1 MQTPPTT
8 SINSPPTDAHHNRGK
23 GAVHLAAHQ
32 SVPSAVCSANRA
44 FAAGAAVERCG
55 GQAMQSLSLPRPKSL
70 PSTPFGRPTES
81 EVGLAKHIPKFSPHR
96 SEQQGYPSPPM
107 SEPHSPS
114 QRPARTVES
123 ERLQY
128 PAPAVAPRRIDTGL
142 PLPPPSSALFDP
154 RPALSSHSNQQQ
166 RPLYPGGHL
175 PQHQPHHYQPGRVA
189 DHPQYGVPPAPQGY
203 AYGYAPAGASPYV
216 LGVHQAGPQTQ
227 PAAMIAPPPTRPA
240 KPARRTKAHVAS
252 ACVNCKKA
260 HLSCDVQRPCGRC
273 VASGKQDTCKD
284 VLHKKRG
291 RPRLRDDRD
300 FNRPGQGGQQPG
312 QILGPNLPSSIEA
325 FGHQASYPA
334 SHTHR
339 VADLPRTTV
348 AQGGNTVPNVG
359 ASSIAGRNQSVG
371 NYGGVS
377 APPHGV
383 GPDLAYQSLPV
394 AFLNLDLV
402 IQKSNQAFQDLTSFL
417 GSVGGKDLG
426 DLLEPRQNEALQR
439 LRSDLRDE
447 RDEREPAY
455 MAPITPIG
463 HDPMRSVMESVA
475 DRDVEHVSHGFTDR
489 PVFLSY
495 RLPNGQYQSL
505 QTQIRLAKTSLYFV
519 TLVVRTPPLKPLGPP
534 LLSQQLAPPT
544 PIHVSHPTSANPV
557 PSRAG
562 HYTPQQARPPSS
574 ASSAP
579 NSPYSFNFSSVRTS
593 LPNFSPSSYA
603 SSPTY
608 GYSPSAGPESGYFP
622 TYHPPQSVAH
632 GSSYPS
638 APRTGSVT
646 SEPLRELNRPARMEG
661 LQLPPIRTGPAPLGS
676 PLHLSTSH
684 SATDSDRERV
694 RRRESSSSVDKR
706 SDTPGEAGKR
716 RRLNIHEVLE

>member
-1 MQTPPTT
+1 
-8 SINSPPTDAHHNRGK
+8 
-23 GAVHLAAHQ
+23 
-32 SVPSAVCSANRA
+32 
-44 FAAGAAVERCG
+44 
-55 GQAMQSLSLPRPKSL
+55 MQSLSLPRPKPL
-70 PSTPFGRPTES
+70 PSAPFGQPTGP
-81 EVGLAKHIPKFSPHR
+81 EVGLAKLIPKFSPDR
-96 SEQQGYPSPPM
+96 SGQHGYPSPPM

-114 QRPARTVES
+114 QRPARSVES

-128 PAPAVAPRRIDTGL
+128 PPVSAPHRLEPGL
-142 PLPPPSSALFDP
+142 PLPPPSSALFNP
-154 RPALSSHSNQQQ
+154 RQPLASQSNLQQ
-166 RPLYPGGHL
+166 RPLYPGGHHS
-175 PQHQPHHYQPGRVA
+175 QHQHHYQPGPAAER
-189 DHPQYGVPPAPQGY
+189 PPYGAPPAPQS
-203 AYGYAPAGASPYV
+203 YGYGYSPAGASPYI
-216 LGVHQAGPQTQ
+216 LGAQQAGPQTQ

-300 FNRPGQGGQQPG
+300 FNRPEQARQQPE
-312 QILGPNLPSSIEA
+312 QTLGSNPPPSTKV
-325 FGHQASYPA
+325 FGHQAPYAA
-334 SHTHR
+334 SHSHR
-339 VADLPRTTV
+339 VAEMPRTMV
-348 AQGGNTVPNVG
+348 AHTGNNTPNAG
-359 ASSIAGRNQSVG
+359 ASSTAGRTLSVG
-371 NYGGVS
+371 SYGGVS
-377 APPHGV
+377 SHYGV

-426 DLLEPRQNEALQR
+426 ELLEPRQHEALQR
-439 LRSDLRDE
+439 LRGELREE

-455 MAPITPIG
+455 MAPITPLG
-463 HDPMRSVMESVA
+463 HDPMRSVMESVV
-475 DRDVEHVSHGFTDR
+475 DRDVERVSHGFTDR
-489 PVFLSY
+489 PMFLSY

-519 TLVVRTPPLKPLGPP
+519 TLVVRTPLSKPLGPP
-534 LLSQQLAPPT
+534 LLAQQLAPPT
-544 PIHVSHPTSANPV
+544 PVHASQSGSVPTPHS
-557 PSRAG
+557 SRTG

-593 LPNFSPSSYA
+593 LPSFSPSSYA
-603 SSPTY
+603 SSPSY
-608 GYSPSAGPESGYFP
+608 GYSPTAGPETGYFP
-622 TYHPPQSVAH
+622 TYHHPQPVAH
-632 GSSYPS
+632 APPYAP

-646 SEPLRELNRPARMEG
+646 SEPLRELNHATRMEG

-676 PLHLSTSH
+676 PLHLATSH
-684 SATDSDRERV
+684 SAPDGDRERV
-694 RRRESSSSVDKR
+694 RRRESSSSADKR

-716 RRLNIHEVLE
+716 RRLNIREVLE

>member
-1 MQTPPTT
+1 
-8 SINSPPTDAHHNRGK
+8 
-23 GAVHLAAHQ
+23 
-32 SVPSAVCSANRA
+32 
-44 FAAGAAVERCG
+44 
-55 GQAMQSLSLPRPKSL
+55 MQSLSLPRPNSH
-70 PSTPFGRPTES
+70 PSTPFGRPTEP
-81 EVGLAKHIPKFSPHR
+81 EFGLARLFSKFSPSR

-107 SEPHSPS
+107 SEPHSPA

-128 PAPAVAPRRIDTGL
+128 PAPFSVPHRVEAGL

-154 RPALSSHSNQQQ
+154 RQPLPSQSNPQQ
-166 RPLYPGGHL
+166 RSLYSGGHH
-175 PQHQPHHYQPGRVA
+175 PQHQAHHYQHGRPVE
-189 DHPQYGVPPAPQGY
+189 HTSYGATSTPRSY
-203 AYGYAPAGASPYV
+203 AYNYPPPPGASPYI
-216 LGVHQAGPQTQ
+216 LGAQHTGGQAQSAT
-227 PAAMIAPPPTRPA
+227 ITAPPPARPS

-300 FNRPGQGGQQPG
+300 FTRPDEGRQQPDRS
-312 QILGPNLPSSIEA
+312 LGSSLPVTDA
-325 FGHQASYPA
+325 FAHQAPHPA
-334 SHTHR
+334 SHPHPHR
-339 VADLPRTTV
+339 VVDSPHTSV
-348 AQGGNTVPNVG
+348 AQRENSIPSVV
-359 ASSIAGRNQSVG
+359 ASSIGGRTQQISS
-371 NYGGVS
+371 YGGMS
-377 APPHGV
+377 APSYAM

-402 IQKSNQAFQDLTSFL
+402 IQKSNQAFQDLVSFL
-417 GSVGGKDLG
+417 GNVVGKHLG
-426 DLLEPRQNEALQR
+426 ELLETRHAEGLQR
-439 LRSDLRDE
+439 LRNELRDE
-447 RDEREPAY
+447 RDEREPTY

-463 HDPMRSVMESVA
+463 HDPMRSVMDSVA

-489 PVFLSY
+489 PIFLSY
-495 RLPNGQYQSL
+495 LLPNGQYQSL
-505 QTQIRLAKTSLYFV
+505 QTQIRLARTSLYFV
-519 TLVVRTPPLKPLGPP
+519 TMVVRTAPSRPLGPP
-534 LLSQQLAPPT
+534 LLTQQLAPPA
-544 PIHVSHPTSANPV
+544 PIHALQSMSAPTPV
-557 PSRAG
+557 PSRTG

-593 LPNFSPSSYA
+593 LPSFSPTSYA

-608 GYSPSAGPESGYFP
+608 GYSPTAGPEASYFP
-622 TYHPPQSVAH
+622 TYHPPQSAAH
-632 GSSYPS
+632 ATPYASV
-638 APRTGSVT
+638 PRTAPAT
-646 SEPLRELNRPARMEG
+646 SEPLHELNRSARLEG

-676 PLHLSTSH
+676 PLHLATSH
-684 SATDSDRERV
+684 STIDSDRERG

-706 SDTPGEAGKR
+706 PDTPGEAGKR

>member
-1 MQTPPTT
+1 
-8 SINSPPTDAHHNRGK
+8 
-23 GAVHLAAHQ
+23 
-32 SVPSAVCSANRA
+32 
-44 FAAGAAVERCG
+44 
-55 GQAMQSLSLPRPKSL
+55 MQSLSLPRPNSH
-70 PSTPFGRPTES
+70 PSTPFGRPTEP
-81 EVGLAKHIPKFSPHR
+81 EVGLAKLFSKFSPSR

-123 ERLQY
+123 ERHQY
-128 PAPAVAPRRIDTGL
+128 PAPVSAPHRVEAGP
-142 PLPPPSSALFDP
+142 PLPPPPSALFDP
-154 RPALSSHSNQQQ
+154 RQPLPSQSNPQQ
-166 RPLYPGGHL
+166 RPLYPGGHH
-175 PQHQPHHYQPGRVA
+175 PQQQAHHYQPGHA
-189 DHPQYGVPPAPQGY
+189 TEYASYGAPSAPQSY
-203 AYGYAPAGASPYV
+203 AYGYPPAGASSYGP
-216 LGVHQAGPQTQ
+216 GAQHAGPQTQ
-227 PAAMIAPPPTRPA
+227 PAAMIAPPPARPT

-300 FNRPGQGGQQPG
+300 FTRREEGRQQPD
-312 QILGPNLPSSIEA
+312 QTLGSNLPPSTEA
-325 FGHQASYPA
+325 FAHQTFYPA
-334 SHTHR
+334 SNSHR
-339 VADLPRTTV
+339 VADLPRTAV
-348 AQGGNTVPNVG
+348 AQRGNSIPNVV
-359 ASSIAGRNQSVG
+359 ASSIGGRTLSVG
-371 NYGGVS
+371 SYGGGVPAS
-377 APPHGV
+377 PYGV

-402 IQKSNQAFQDLTSFL
+402 IQKSNQAFQDLVSFL
-417 GSVGGKDLG
+417 GSVGGKHLG
-426 DLLEPRQNEALQR
+426 ELLEPRQNESLQR
-439 LRSDLRDE
+439 LRNDLRDE

-519 TLVVRTPPLKPLGPP
+519 TLVVRTLPPTPLRPP
-534 LLSQQLAPPT
+534 LLTQQLAPPT
-544 PIHVSHPTSANPV
+544 PVNASQSMSAPTPLLT
-557 PSRAG
+557 RTG
-562 HYTPQQARPPSS
+562 HYTPQQVRPPSS

-579 NSPYSFNFSSVRTS
+579 NSPFSFNFSSARTS

-603 SSPTY
+603 SSTTY
-608 GYSPSAGPESGYFP
+608 GYSPTAGPEAGYFP
-622 TYHPPQSVAH
+622 TYQPPQSVAH
-632 GSSYPS
+632 APPYAS
-638 APRTGSVT
+638 APRTGSVI
-646 SEPLRELNRPARMEG
+646 SEPLRELNHPARLEG

-676 PLHLSTSH
+676 PLHLATSH
-684 SATDSDRERV
+684 STTDSNRERV
-694 RRRESSSSVDKR
+694 RRRESSSSADKR
-706 SDTPGEAGKR
+706 PDTPGEAGKR
-716 RRLNIHEVLE
+716 RRLNISEVLE